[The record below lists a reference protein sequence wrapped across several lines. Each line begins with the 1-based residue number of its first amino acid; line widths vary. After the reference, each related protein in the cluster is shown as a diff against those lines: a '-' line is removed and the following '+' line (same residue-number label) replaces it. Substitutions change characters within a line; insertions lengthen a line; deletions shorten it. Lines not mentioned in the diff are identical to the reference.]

1 MLSLFKSTV
10 DSGCRIVF
18 YPTHFYG
25 EKIEWRALIAV
36 VAVNTGTL
44 LADTVHTRQE
54 ARLDRFAMAS

>member
-1 MLSLFKSTV
+1 M
-10 DSGCRIVF
+10 
-18 YPTHFYG
+18 HFYG

-54 ARLDRFAMAS
+54 ARLERFAMAS